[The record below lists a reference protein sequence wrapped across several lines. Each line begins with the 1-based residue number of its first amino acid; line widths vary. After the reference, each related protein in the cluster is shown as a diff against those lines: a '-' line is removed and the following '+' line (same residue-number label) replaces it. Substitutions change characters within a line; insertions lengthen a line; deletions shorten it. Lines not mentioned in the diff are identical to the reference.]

1 MEAIAS
7 ISTVI
12 GLFESA
18 WKVKRLWDDFN
29 EAPRVFQNIVTECER
44 VQTLLKTLEAH
55 IKDNLEVFQ
64 KDTSATQKHTMAM
77 LQTVLENLTTAFEDT
92 QAEIAKVTK
101 KDRFDRMKFMWR
113 KESSFQPLL
122 DVMRKERDS
131 VTMDRHLLIKVHENT
146 RKSID
151 TVRRENQVT
160 DPLPRK
166 TKSSKTDQEL
176 KRELLVILEDDNADG
191 LAQLLEEGASAECIL
206 NSRQDRPL
214 HYVARKGNIKALQ
227 VLLQHRV
234 SVNEPNEN
242 NATPLIAALDNH
254 QVETSLAL
262 LAAEADPHARTR
274 KGSTTLHYAAWGNLL
289 QPLERLLAVNAEV
302 NARDSEGKTPLH
314 MAVQPVKNGKSIS
327 LNSKVLEA
335 LLRHGADP
343 TLGLETTGLTPLH
356 ILAEAGKSSDLERL
370 AKKARTLDVFLA
382 SSHDLPGATPLLLA
396 AYHGNHISVQ
406 KLLECGADPNA
417 RSPYA
422 STFPMALF
430 AALDQ
435 RKYGSMKKL
444 LEKGADP
451 DCRLDQEFDA
461 MTPLHHAAKIGDIKA
476 LECLLKYKASIDILD
491 KWENTPLVKAVLAD
505 QAEAAEL
512 LVKSGADLEIP
523 SSSYQNDTVL
533 GRATEAGSLRM
544 VHLLCRNGANQRGP
558 KSKAYPS
565 SPFLRA
571 VCRGHLHCAIYLLAM
586 DGGDVNQEG
595 EGKWRPLHYAS
606 AHGQTEVVRWL
617 LGMGADRTA
626 RSVKGE
632 TAESL
637 ARLNRCPDDLIAL
650 LTSSTT

>member
-1 MEAIAS
+1 M
-7 ISTVI
+7 
-12 GLFESA
+12 
-18 WKVKRLWDDFN
+18 
-29 EAPRVFQNIVTECER
+29 
-44 VQTLLKTLEAH
+44 
-55 IKDNLEVFQ
+55 
-64 KDTSATQKHTMAM
+64 
-77 LQTVLENLTTAFEDT
+77 
-92 QAEIAKVTK
+92 
-101 KDRFDRMKFMWR
+101 
-113 KESSFQPLL
+113 
-122 DVMRKERDS
+122 
-131 VTMDRHLLIKVHENT
+131 
-146 RKSID
+146 D

-166 TKSSKTDQEL
+166 TRSSKTDEEL
-176 KRELLVILEDDNADG
+176 KRELLVVLEDDNADG

-274 KGSTTLHYAAWGNLL
+274 KGRTTLHYAAWGNLL

-406 KLLECGADPNA
+406 KLLECGADPNT

-435 RKYGSMKKL
+435 KKYGSMKKL
-444 LEKGADP
+444 LEKGANP
-451 DCRLDQEFDA
+451 NCRLDQEFDA
-461 MTPLHHAAKIGDIKA
+461 MTPLHLAAKVSDTKA
-476 LECLLKYKASIDILD
+476 LECLLKYKASIDVLD

-505 QAEAAEL
+505 QGDAAEL

-606 AHGQTEVVRWL
+606 AHGRTEVVRWL

-637 ARLNRCPDDLIAL
+637 ARHNRCPEDLIAL